1 MWSSD
6 WLTQSSDWMYTLW
19 DAHRCSLDW
28 MFVRLF
34 CVALSLWRIRLTTF
48 AGDAMTIAR
57 VLCRGVSSSSSARC
71 LTTDY
76 RLSIFTQIKNYRGR
90 GYFREKNFFDLIKC
104 FCLVTTIL
112 ETFSDLKRRKFS
124 VLKNQLHPYLRE
136 NYKTGPILH
145 LLPLTFS

>member
-1 MWSSD
+1 MI
-6 WLTQSSDWMYTLW
+6 LLCGYIKRSSDWMYALW
-19 DAHRCSLDW
+19 EAHRRSLDW

-76 RLSIFTQIKNYRGR
+76 RLSIFTQVKTIRG
-90 GYFREKNFFDLIKC
+90 GGIFG
-104 FCLVTTIL
+104 
-112 ETFSDLKRRKFS
+112 RKIF
-124 VLKNQLHPYLRE
+124 
-136 NYKTGPILH
+136 
-145 LLPLTFS
+145 LT